1 MAESVSSPNSP
12 GASHTSQLAKR
23 RASDYS
29 RQMPNLNLI
38 TDPFIYDLVPAVS
51 SQGARD
57 ADVWKCMHQPPSITP
72 LTITK
77 PQPPLRESLAAA
89 SLIFPRLHAD
99 MLAMGQ
105 QTNVQSLK
113 IGLLRVESIL

>member
-1 MAESVSSPNSP
+1 
-12 GASHTSQLAKR
+12 
-23 RASDYS
+23 
-29 RQMPNLNLI
+29 
-38 TDPFIYDLVPAVS
+38 
-51 SQGARD
+51 
-57 ADVWKCMHQPPSITP
+57 MHQPPSITL

-89 SLIFPRLHAD
+89 SNSLIFPRLDAD